1 MTDINECASPGDNNC
16 STNAACTNTPGGFTC
31 TCNQGYTGDG
41 VTCTGIFSFYNTL
54 IVRSRNLSFLETRWP
69 APSAASALLGA

>member
-41 VTCTGIFSFYNTL
+41 VMCLGNIF
-54 IVRSRNLSFLETRWP
+54 
-69 APSAASALLGA
+69 